1 MQASGTQTQVFSW
14 EFCKTFENSFFI
26 EHLRWLLWLIRRE
39 SSDLSYLRT
48 QFGNG
53 KMQNKKNQNLSV
65 RKISRASSNAS
76 FYLKNNAD
84 T

>member
-14 EFCKTFENSFFI
+14 EFCKPFENSFFI

-53 KMQNKKNQNLSV
+53 KMQNKKNQNLFV